1 VPKFTA
7 CFGRDE
13 IAGIAPMSPVV
24 LISITDPGTQEA
36 SLIPGAWDVVLRL
49 QFWDVE
55 RVLTMDRWDDEKDV
69 REYETLEPASDEQ
82 LKLIHMFIRSHY
94 DKHIFAHCEAGVSR
108 SAAIRAYLRK
118 RGWDYWNNNGQRTV
132 YPNKYLLRSLEALD
146 YPIGYDTQTAH
157 NTTEQKA

>member
-36 SLIPGAWDVVLRL
+36 SLIPGAWDEVLRL

-55 RVLTMDRWDDEKDV
+55 HLIQG
-69 REYETLEPASDEQ
+69 YEPATEEQ
-82 LKLIHMFIRSHY
+82 IKII
-94 DKHIFAHCEAGVSR
+94 HIFIQSHHDKNIVAHCEAGVSR
-108 SAAIRAYLRK
+108 SAAIREYLIR
-118 RGWDYWNNNGQRTV
+118 RGWEYWGSNGHRVV
-132 YPNKYLLRSLEALD
+132 YPNGYILSHLERLD
-146 YPIGYDTQTAH
+146 YPDRDYIVDASW
-157 NTTEQKA
+157 ERKPE

>member
-36 SLIPGAWDVVLRL
+36 SLIPGAWDAVLRL

-55 RVLTMDRWDDEKDV
+55 HPIQG
-69 REYETLEPASDEQ
+69 YEPASDKQ
-82 LKLIHMFIRSHY
+82 LKLIYEFIRSHY
-94 DKHIFAHCEAGVSR
+94 DKNIFAHCEAGVSR
-108 SAAIRAYLRK
+108 SSAIRAYLRK
-118 RGWDYWNNNGQRTV
+118 RGWDYWNNNSQRTV